1 MAGSYRATGFS
12 ADATLA
18 LALSHGHAR
27 SWRNYTGSNREK
39 RNRYLL
45 IIITRTRDWEDASD
59 FKAIDLYHVALM
71 TKVLQSFITIDHRQ
85 KARMSPISRTIAI
98 IDDDMAVCESTRF
111 LLEIYDFEVLTY
123 RSGDDFL
130 VEDPD
135 VSCLIVDYQMP
146 GMSGLEFLSELRK
159 RGNDVP
165 AIMMSATV
173 SPTLRRQTA
182 ELRIKQVMEKPLSH
196 QALLLAIEDELRQ
209 N

>member
-1 MAGSYRATGFS
+1 
-12 ADATLA
+12 
-18 LALSHGHAR
+18 
-27 SWRNYTGSNREK
+27 
-39 RNRYLL
+39 
-45 IIITRTRDWEDASD
+45 
-59 FKAIDLYHVALM
+59 
-71 TKVLQSFITIDHRQ
+71 
-85 KARMSPISRTIAI
+85 MSPISRTIAI

>member
-1 MAGSYRATGFS
+1 MIE
-12 ADATLA
+12 
-18 LALSHGHAR
+18 H
-27 SWRNYTGSNREK
+27 EQK
-39 RNRYLL
+39 
-45 IIITRTRDWEDASD
+45 TR
-59 FKAIDLYHVALM
+59 V
-71 TKVLQSFITIDHRQ
+71 
-85 KARMSPISRTIAI
+85 SPISRTIAI

-135 VSCLIVDYQMP
+135 VACLIVDYQMP

-159 RGNDVP
+159 RGNEVP

-182 ELRIKQVMEKPLSH
+182 ELCIKQVMEKPLSH